1 MPSAYLL
8 VSHGS
13 RDPRPQIAMEQLA
26 KLIYQHQARIIEN
39 NLYSAASSNWLA
51 PKPEATRTPLAY
63 LAKPLVEIACLELS
77 PLQLHQQIVEFSDR
91 ALAAGYNRIQIV
103 PLFLLAG
110 VHVTQD
116 IPQEVEQARQIVGKK
131 LSVEL
136 RSHLGTHPNLI
147 DLLASQI
154 ATTTADAKILLAH
167 GSRRPSAKLTVEKI
181 ATQLGASVAYWAVEP
196 KLATRVQELV
206 DTGHQQIAI
215 VPYFLFAGG
224 ITDAIASNVAELKR
238 QFSSAQLQ
246 LLAPIGASAQLA
258 NLIMDLFE
266 E

>member
-26 KLIYQHQARIIEN
+26 KLIYQQTAN
-39 NLYSAASSNWLA
+39 NLSSPASSNRLTS
-51 PKPEATRTPLAY
+51 TRSPLAY

-77 PLQLHQQIVEFSDR
+77 ELPLHQQIVEFSDR
-91 ALAAGYNRIQIV
+91 ALAQGYNRIQIV

-110 VHVTQD
+110 VHVTKD
-116 IPQEVEQARQIVGKK
+116 IPTEVEQAREIIGQK
-131 LSVEL
+131 LSIDL

-147 DLLASQI
+147 HLLASQM
-154 ATTTADAKILLAH
+154 ATTLADASILIAH
-167 GSRRPSAKLTVEKI
+167 GSRRPAAKVAVEKI
-181 ATQLGASVAYWAVEP
+181 ATELGALPAYWAITP
-196 KLATRVQELV
+196 KLATQVQQLV
-206 DTGHQQIAI
+206 DKGHQRIAI

-224 ITDAIASNVAELKR
+224 ITDAIASQVKELNS
-238 QFSSAQLQ
+238 QFLSIHLQ
-246 LLAPIGASAQLA
+246 LLKPIGASTQLA
-258 NLIMDLFE
+258 HLIMDLFE